1 MTDHAIRATGGSRL
15 VGHLGT
21 LGIAVAI
28 VALILLALA
37 PLGFRAG
44 WWHYSV
50 AFGYLL
56 TYGAYAGAAA
66 AVIALIALVA
76 GLVVGNR
83 RGLVLGVLA
92 LIIGGVV
99 AYVPWSYR
107 QITYVL
113 PRINDITTDTDNPPP
128 FNAVLKMRDAEKAS
142 APAAYDPKFA
152 ADQKRAYPDVVP
164 TLTALPPADAFN
176 RALDA
181 AKALGWTVVASDPAQ
196 GSIEATQ
203 SSRWMGFTDDVAIR
217 VAARTDGQPGSRID
231 IRSHSR
237 QGRHDFGVNADRVR
251 SYTAKLKSEPG
262 I

>member
-15 VGHLGT
+15 VGHLGS

-44 WWHYSV
+44 WWPYSV
-50 AFGYLL
+50 SFQVLL
-56 TYGAYAGAAA
+56 TYGAYAGVAAA
-66 AVIALIALVA
+66 AIALIALVG
-76 GLVVGNR
+76 GLAVGNR
-83 RGLVLGVLA
+83 RGIVLGVLA
-92 LIIGGVV
+92 LIVGGVV

-113 PRINDITTDTDNPPP
+113 PRINDISTDTDNPPP
-128 FNAVLKMRDAEKAS
+128 FNAVLKMREAEKAGPS
-142 APAAYDPKFA
+142 AYDPKFA
-152 ADQKRAYPDVVP
+152 ADQKRAYPDIVP

-196 GSIEATQ
+196 GTIEATQ

-217 VAARTDGQPGSRID
+217 VAARTDGQAGSRID

-237 QGRHDFGVNADRVR
+237 QGRHDFGVNANRVR
-251 SYTAKLKSEPG
+251 AYTTRLRTEPG

>member
-15 VGHLGT
+15 VGRLGD

-28 VALILLALA
+28 IALVLLALA

-44 WWHYSV
+44 WWTYSV
-50 AFGYLL
+50 SFQVLL
-56 TYGAYAGAAA
+56 TYGAYAGIAA

-76 GLVVGNR
+76 GVVVGNR
-83 RGLVLGVLA
+83 RGIVLGVAA

-107 QITYVL
+107 QVTYVL
-113 PRINDITTDTDNPPP
+113 PRINDITTDTANPPK
-128 FNAVLKMRDAEKAS
+128 FNAVLPMREAEKAGS
-142 APAAYDPKFA
+142 ATYDQKFA
-152 ADQKRAYPDVVP
+152 ADQQRAYPDIAP
-164 TLTALPPADAFN
+164 TLTALPPADAFA

-181 AKALGWTVVASDPAQ
+181 AKSLGWTIVASDPAQ
-196 GSIEATQ
+196 GTIEATQ
-203 SSRWMGFTDDVAIR
+203 SSRWMGFTDDIAIR
-217 VAARTDGQPGSRID
+217 VAARADGQPGARID

-237 QGRHDFGVNADRVR
+237 QGRHDFGVNAARVR
-251 SYTAKLKSEPG
+251 SWTAKLKTEPG